1 LEVLVIETEQLVAE
15 AARLQVAWHYARLLS
30 PLEHR
35 HDALLRRNLGPESE
49 QEVAALQA
57 EIAALEDDITALRG
71 QASSVGVLGSEL
83 QRVLAALKRERR
95 LLAVMV
101 AAELSA
107 PSTGGSYAR
116 DEHLR
121 WGIPDEPAR

>member
-1 LEVLVIETEQLVAE
+1 MIETEQLVIE
-15 AARLQVAWHYARLLS
+15 AARLQVTWHYARLLS

-49 QEVAALQA
+49 QEVAAIQA

-83 QRVLAALKRERR
+83 QRVLNALKRERG

-101 AAELSA
+101 AAELRA
-107 PSTGGSYAR
+107 PSDGGSYAR

-121 WGIPDEPAR
+121 WGIPDEPAQ